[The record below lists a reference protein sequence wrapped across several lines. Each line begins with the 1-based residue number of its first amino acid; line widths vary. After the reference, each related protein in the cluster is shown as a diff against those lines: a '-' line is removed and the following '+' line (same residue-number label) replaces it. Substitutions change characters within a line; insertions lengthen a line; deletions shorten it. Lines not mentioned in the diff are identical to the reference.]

1 MRLLLTRTFVV
12 LGGSIAGTAV
22 AWAIGAGSA
31 AAESV
36 SLDDLGLGPYA
47 EAAQATAPVLESLVR
62 QDTAGTASRVVD
74 VLPARAEAVDAVRAS
89 EPLQVPFGYRPPS
102 LGLPQATQVELPA
115 LPGLAEDT
123 AQAFPAGVNNVG
135 NEVVATTDVPAPD
148 GASRARSQ
156 RTTSG
161 VDGPLGGAGDAPL
174 VHAPASVPPPPA
186 PPGAAASGCP
196 AGSSLLPALI
206 GLVTAADAAS
216 GVPAVVATGADC
228 GRPNTTGAQPG
239 ISPD

>member
-1 MRLLLTRTFVV
+1 MRWLLTRSFAV

-36 SLDDLGLGPYA
+36 SLDDLGLEPHTT
-47 EAAQATAPVLESLVR
+47 AAVLGNPVL
-62 QDTAGTASRVVD
+62 QGTADTASRVVD
-74 VLPARAEAVDAVRAS
+74 VLPAREAAADAVRTG
-89 EPLQVPFGYRPPS
+89 EPLQVPFGTPS
-102 LGLPQATQVELPA
+102 LGLPQATQVELPP
-115 LPGLAEDT
+115 LSEQAEDT
-123 AQAFPAGVNNVG
+123 AQAVTAGVTDVG

-161 VDGPLGGAGDAPL
+161 DNAPAGPLGGAGDAPL

-216 GVPAVVATGADC
+216 GVPAVVDSGADC

-239 ISPD
+239 VSPD

>member
-1 MRLLLTRTFVV
+1 MRWLLTRSFAV

-31 AAESV
+31 AAEV
-36 SLDDLGLGPYA
+36 SLDDLGLEPH
-47 EAAQATAPVLESLVR
+47 ATTAVDVL
-62 QDTAGTASRVVD
+62 QNTADTGTRVVD

-89 EPLQVPFGYRPPS
+89 EPLQVPFGTPS
-102 LGLPQATQVELPA
+102 LGLPQATQVDLPPLSEQA
-115 LPGLAEDT
+115 DDI
-123 AQAFPAGVNNVG
+123 AQATAGVTDVG

-206 GLVTAADAAS
+206 GLLSAADAAN
-216 GVPAVVATGADC
+216 GVPAVVDSGADC
-228 GRPNTTGAQPG
+228 GRPNSTGAQPG
-239 ISPD
+239 VSPD